1 MPTEPAVD
9 RTRRAYSALDDA
21 FVQAGLDGHA
31 HFLNWGYEP
40 APGRAD
46 AAAPGLVRPG
56 SNEAC
61 ERLVAELVGP
71 LALDGLRVA
80 DIGCGRG
87 GALDVI
93 LRQFHPLSA
102 TGLDLSAD
110 NIAGARRLLSGRR
123 VRLQVADACAVP
135 LADGSQ
141 DVVLNLESSGA
152 YPDMGAFLRH
162 VRRVLAPGGLFL
174 HGDLWPAELV
184 GPFIEMME
192 EMGFVLESSRD
203 VTRQVCRARDRM
215 PAGLMARVA
224 GSRGVAEVQDYF
236 AAPGSA
242 MYDCLDRGSIAYLLC
257 RWRRGEGGLA
267 GVDTGPLEKRA
278 ARIEALLDEARASL
292 ADRADW
298 FPFGG
303 PRRGADVNILAFPH
317 AVAGASAF
325 KNWQAQFPRDWQV
338 SPVQLPGREGR
349 IAEPP
354 FTTLSAAVEALLP
367 KVRPYCDTPLV
378 LLGWSLG
385 SKIAFELAYRLEQEG
400 VCQPSLVV
408 AGVCPGPHQP
418 LPDLR
423 SFFGEDGMETRLRLL
438 GGTPENILA
447 SGEMLSALQTTMEGD
462 TAMAASYR
470 SEAVIRAPM
479 LALSATQDDL
489 VSKEAVESW
498 RPRTAGGFTHRRLEG
513 GHFMARDDAP
523 AVAGVVK
530 EAVAERLRQGDRQAE
545 VA

>member
-1 MPTEPAVD
+1 MPTEPVAE
-9 RTRRAYSALDDA
+9 RTRSAYSALDEA

-40 APGRAD
+40 IAGLAD
-46 AAAPGLVRPG
+46 SAVTGLVQPG
-56 SNEAC
+56 ANEAC

-71 LALDGLRVA
+71 VSLDGLRVA

-87 GALDVI
+87 GALDVV
-93 LRQFHPLSA
+93 LRRFRPLSA
-102 TGLDLSAD
+102 IGLDLSAD
-110 NIAGARRLLSGRR
+110 NIAGARRLLCGRR
-123 VRLQVADACAVP
+123 VRLQVADACALP
-135 LADGSQ
+135 LGEASQ

-152 YPDMGAFLRH
+152 YPDMGAFLHH

-174 HGDLWPAELV
+174 HGDLWPSELV
-184 GPFIEMME
+184 GPFIETME
-192 EMGFVLESSRD
+192 EMGFVLESLRD

-215 PAGLMARVA
+215 PAGLMSRLA
-224 GSRGVAEVQDYF
+224 GSRGAAEVEDYF

-242 MYDCLDRGSIAYLLC
+242 MYDCLDRGAITYLLC
-257 RWRRGEGGLA
+257 RWRRGEDPGGS
-267 GVDTGPLEKRA
+267 VDTGPLERRA
-278 ARIEALLDEARASL
+278 ARIEALLGEARASL
-292 ADRADW
+292 AERADW

-325 KNWQAQFPRDWQV
+325 KNWQARFPRDWQV

-354 FTTLSAAVEALLP
+354 FTSLSAAVEALLP
-367 KVRPYCDTPLV
+367 KVRPYRDTPLV

-385 SKIAFELAYRLEQEG
+385 SKIAFELAHRLEQEG
-400 VCQPSLVV
+400 VCQPLLVV
-408 AGVCPGPHQP
+408 AGVCPGPHEP

-438 GGTPENILA
+438 GGTPENILS

-479 LALSATQDDL
+479 LALSATGDEL

-498 RPRTAGGFTHRRLEG
+498 RPRTCGGFNHRRLEG

-523 AVAGVVK
+523 TVAGVVK
-530 EAVAERLRQGDRQAE
+530 EAVAARLRQGSRQAE

>member
-1 MPTEPAVD
+1 MPTEPVAE
-9 RTRRAYSALDDA
+9 RTRSAYSALDEA

-40 APGRAD
+40 VSGLAD
-46 AAAPGLVRPG
+46 GAVPGLAQPG
-56 SNEAC
+56 ANEAC
-61 ERLVAELVGP
+61 ERLVAELLGP
-71 LALDGLRVA
+71 VALDGLRVA

-87 GALDVI
+87 GALDIVT
-93 LRQFHPLSA
+93 RRYHPLA
-102 TGLDLSAD
+102 AIGLDLSAD
-110 NIAGARRLLSGRR
+110 NIAGARRLLAGRR
-123 VRLQVADACAVP
+123 VRLQLADACALP

-141 DVVLNLESSGA
+141 EVVLNLESSGA

-174 HGDLWPAELV
+174 HGDLWPSELV
-184 GPFIEMME
+184 GPFLETME
-192 EMGFVLESSRD
+192 EMGFVLESLRD

-215 PAGLMARVA
+215 PAGLMARLA
-224 GSRGVAEVQDYF
+224 GARGAAEVEDYF

-242 MYDCLDRGSIAYLLC
+242 MYDCLDRGAITYLLG
-257 RWRRGEGGLA
+257 RWRRSAEAA
-267 GVDTGPLEKRA
+267 GAADTALLETRA
-278 ARIEALLDEARASL
+278 ARIEALLGEARASL
-292 ADRADW
+292 AERADW

-325 KNWQAQFPRDWQV
+325 KGWQGQFPRDWQV

-354 FTTLSAAVEALLP
+354 FTSLSAAVEALLP
-367 KVRPYCDTPLV
+367 KVSPYRDTPLV

-385 SKIAFELAYRLEQEG
+385 SKIAFELAHRLEQEG
-400 VCQPSLVV
+400 TCRPLLVV
-408 AGVCPGPHQP
+408 AGVCPGPHEP

-530 EAVAERLRQGDRQAE
+530 DAVAARLRQSDRQAE

>member
-1 MPTEPAVD
+1 MPTEPVVE
-9 RTRRAYSALDDA
+9 RTRSAYAALDEA
-21 FVQAGLDGHA
+21 FVKARLDGHA

-40 APGRAD
+40 VPGLAD
-46 AAAPGLVRPG
+46 DALPGLVRPG
-56 SNEAC
+56 SNETS

-71 LALDGLRVA
+71 VSLDNLRMA

-93 LRQFHPLSA
+93 LRRFHPLSA

-110 NIAGARRLLSGRR
+110 NIAGARRLLAGRR

-135 LADGSQ
+135 LADASQ
-141 DVVLNLESSGA
+141 DIVLNLESSGA
-152 YPDMGAFLRH
+152 YPNMGAFLRH
-162 VRRVLAPGGLFL
+162 VRRVLVPGGFFL

-184 GPFIEMME
+184 DPLIETME
-192 EMGFVLESSRD
+192 EMGFALESLRD

-215 PAGLMARVA
+215 PAGLMARLA
-224 GSRGVAEVQDYF
+224 GSRGAAEVQDYF

-257 RWRRGEGGLA
+257 RWRRGEDRVESADPAVLQ
-267 GVDTGPLEKRA
+267 ERA
-278 ARIEALLDEARASL
+278 ARIEELLEEARASL
-292 ADRADW
+292 AERSEW

-303 PRRGADVNILAFPH
+303 PRHGADVNILAFPH

-325 KNWQAQFPRDWQV
+325 KNWQARFPRDWQV

-354 FTTLSAAVEALLP
+354 FTTLSAAVEALMLR
-367 KVRPYCDTPLV
+367 VRPYRDTPLV
-378 LLGWSLG
+378 LVGWSLG
-385 SKIAFELAYRLEQEG
+385 SKIAFELARRLEHDDI
-400 VCQPSLVV
+400 CQPLLVV

-418 LPDLR
+418 LPDLS

-438 GGTPENILA
+438 GGTPENILS

-470 SEAVIRAPM
+470 SEATIRAPM
-479 LALSATQDDL
+479 LALSATRDDL
-489 VSKEAVESW
+489 VSQEAVESW

-513 GHFMARDDAP
+513 GHFMARDDAA
-523 AVAGVVK
+523 AVADVVR
-530 EAVAERLRQGDRQAE
+530 EAVAARLNQDLRPVE